1 MPSRLELLALQGIP
15 AVQSGDDLADLISAS
30 LEGQGLRLHAGDV
43 VVVAQKIISKS
54 ENRFVRLSSVSPS
67 DRATDIAR
75 EIGKDARLVDVILSE
90 SKRIVRQR
98 HDLLI
103 VEHRLGIVLANAGV
117 DQSNVGVDAEDR
129 VLLLPL
135 DPDGSA
141 EALRAALS
149 RRYDCNVAVIVND
162 SVGRAWRRGTV
173 GIALGAAGLPA
184 LLDLRGQADLY
195 GRSLRTSM
203 VALADEIA
211 ASASLLMGQ
220 ADEGQPVVVVRGLHL
235 RTGDGRAQDLI
246 RSEQEDLFR

>member
-15 AVQSGDDLADLISAS
+15 AVGPGDDLADLISAS
-30 LEGQGLRLHAGDV
+30 LEGQGQRLHAGDV
-43 VVVAQKIISKS
+43 VVVAQKIVSKS

-67 DRATDIAR
+67 DRAKAIAR
-75 EIGKDARLVDVILSE
+75 EIGKDPRLVDVILSE
-90 SKRIVRQR
+90 SKRVVRQR

-117 DQSNVGVDAEDR
+117 DQSNVGVNSGDR

-149 RRYDCNVAVIVND
+149 RRYDCTVAVIVND

-220 ADEGQPVVVVRGLHL
+220 ADEGQPVVVVRGLNL
-235 RTGDGRAQDLI
+235 RMGDGQAHDLI
-246 RSEQEDLFR
+246 RPEQEDLFR